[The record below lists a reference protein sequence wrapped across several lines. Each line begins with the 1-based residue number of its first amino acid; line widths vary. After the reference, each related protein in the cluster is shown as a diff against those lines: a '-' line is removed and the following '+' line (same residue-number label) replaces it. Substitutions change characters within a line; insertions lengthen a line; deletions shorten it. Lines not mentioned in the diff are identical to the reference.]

1 MLKATNLLKQAK
13 ANRKFIL
20 SVMRNMIF
28 SILCIYIEKYYHLM
42 HKNIAIANLPI
53 QLNEQNMFYNM
64 TLFKYY
70 NSKKSKDF
78 HDLTNSI
85 AL

>member
-20 SVMRNMIF
+20 SIMRNMIF

-53 QLNEQNMFYNM
+53 
-64 TLFKYY
+64 
-70 NSKKSKDF
+70 
-78 HDLTNSI
+78 
-85 AL
+85 